1 MSTETGPFLWPST
14 PGDPFHGPFDLNSY
28 VHSCVSP
35 TPAETDSAG
44 GLQARIEQ
52 VYAEGR
58 VADSLNFRYRMAAV
72 LLADPPAND
81 YDAISNWVEIAR
93 SATYLGRFD
102 EASRAHAVSIYL
114 MRRTPVPKVAY
125 VPRQVAA
132 NSAIA
137 FATGQYER
145 GSELLRLAEREMI
158 DAQGGDQIVAA
169 AHTAVLYARE
179 IENLARPATTSST
192 DSQPVDLQIAPYLY
206 SLGAGLLTNVVSD
219 PPRIEPS
226 DVFDRAGKLFEAND
240 NFAAAEKCYVAEAS
254 YLHGAGRHLQAHA
267 AFMKSARMA
276 ERHSAIPKYSMRYW
290 AASTALT
297 LKDRPL
303 FAEALDSISIGLID
317 DPHYF
322 VMFVFLESEMI
333 RIVDTDWVRAAQYV
347 DDHLPRAL
355 ELTGYRSTPDD
366 MPSATPH
373 ERATIPYLGGLF
385 ANRLPLATATES
397 SRIADAVTAARLYAR
412 GIRDGHLDHLHAE
425 SGGHERNLEL
435 LFQDLARCTYS
446 GAAVLVARDQ
456 ALDYVK
462 GELQDAALE
471 QFSEIAT
478 TAANNAYD
486 FAVNLISG
494 FGN

>member
-1 MSTETGPFLWPST
+1 M
-14 PGDPFHGPFDLNSY
+14 
-28 VHSCVSP
+28 
-35 TPAETDSAG
+35 
-44 GLQARIEQ
+44 
-52 VYAEGR
+52 
-58 VADSLNFRYRMAAV
+58 
-72 LLADPPAND
+72 
-81 YDAISNWVEIAR
+81 
-93 SATYLGRFD
+93 
-102 EASRAHAVSIYL
+102 SIYL

-137 FATGQYER
+137 FATGQYDR

-219 PPRIEPS
+219 PSRIEPS

-254 YLHGAGRHLQAHA
+254 YLRGAGRHLQAHA

-347 DDHLPRAL
+347 DDHLPARWN
-355 ELTGYRSTPDD
+355 SP
-366 MPSATPH
+366 ATVRH
-373 ERATIPYLGGLF
+373 QTTCQAQ
-385 ANRLPLATATES
+385 
-397 SRIADAVTAARLYAR
+397 
-412 GIRDGHLDHLHAE
+412 HLMNVQRFPTSVVYSPIDCRWPPQPNPAE
-425 SGGHERNLEL
+425 SQTPSPLRDCMPGEYGTGISTIFTPKAEV
-435 LFQDLARCTYS
+435 TS
-446 GAAVLVARDQ
+446 GTWN
-456 ALDYVK
+456 Y
-462 GELQDAALE
+462 
-471 QFSEIAT
+471 FSKT
-478 TAANNAYD
+478 
-486 FAVNLISG
+486 
-494 FGN
+494 